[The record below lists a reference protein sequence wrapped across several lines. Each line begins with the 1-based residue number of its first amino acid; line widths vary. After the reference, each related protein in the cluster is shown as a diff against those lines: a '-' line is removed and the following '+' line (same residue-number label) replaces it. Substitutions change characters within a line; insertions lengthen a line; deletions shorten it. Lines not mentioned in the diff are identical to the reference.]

1 MDLQKCLI
9 FILFSLALI
18 SCSDDEDP
26 GATSGYQGYTLVWS
40 DEFNDSQINNLNW
53 TYELGDG
60 TDYGL
65 PPGWGND
72 ELQIYTNDE
81 ANSYIETDA
90 DGVSALVISANEES
104 AGNYTSAKL
113 TTQGLQSFRYGRIEA
128 RIKMPFG
135 QGMWPAFWMLGD
147 NITEVD
153 WPGCGEIDI
162 VEMVGFQPNT
172 AHGTA
177 HYTTS
182 EKKHNGIGGSEMIPN
197 GNLSD
202 SYHNYRVD
210 WSPTELIF
218 SLDEVP
224 YHTVTLESDMK
235 EFQRSFYL
243 ILNLAVGGNW
253 PGSPDSSTSFPQ
265 KMYVDY
271 IHVYYKDDFTA
282 PAAPELDID
291 EETIG
296 INIPPDRAQHAFNST
311 LSQFPGIGLKSFGGG
326 GEPDIISSDVSIEGD
341 SSLLFS
347 YPGDNWGG
355 GWFEMDT
362 PLDMSSFANG
372 NLVFSIQQSGVLAD
386 AEIKLEAVS
395 NSAAVF
401 LVNYTPTPVANDF
414 VQYTIPISDFS
425 GLDLNEIKIP
435 FAFWNPTD
443 SNGEFPTVDVLI
455 DNIYWE

>member
-1 MDLQKCLI
+1 MKKCL
-9 FILFSLALI
+9 LFALLI
-18 SCSDDEDP
+18 VTIIACNDDDDLP
-26 GATSGYQGYTLVWS
+26 APTTGYEGYTLIWS
-40 DEFNDSQINNLNW
+40 DEFDASTINNLNW

-72 ELQIYTNDE
+72 ELQIYTDAA

-90 DGVSALVISANEES
+90 DDVSALVISANEDS
-104 AGNYTSAKL
+104 PGNYTSAKL

-128 RIKMPFG
+128 RMKMPFG
-135 QGMWPAFWMLGD
+135 EGMWPAFWMLGD
-147 NITEVD
+147 NITDVD

-162 VEMVGFQPNT
+162 MEMVGFEPNT
-172 AHGTA
+172 VHGTV

-182 EKKHNGIGGSEMIPN
+182 ENLHNSIGDSDMIPS

-202 SYHNYRVD
+202 AYHDYRID
-210 WSPTELIF
+210 WTPTELIF
-218 SLDEVP
+218 SLDEMP

-243 ILNLAVGGNW
+243 ILNIAVGGSW
-253 PGSPDSSTSFPQ
+253 PGSPDATTSFPQ

-271 IHVYYKDDFTA
+271 IRAYSKDDFTA
-282 PAAPELDID
+282 PAAPVLDID

-296 INIPPDRAQHAFNST
+296 VITPPDQAQHAFNST
-311 LSQFPGIGLKSFGGG
+311 FGQFPEIGLKSFGGG
-326 GEPDIISSDVSIEGD
+326 GEPVISSSEMAIEGD
-341 SSLLFS
+341 SALLFS
-347 YPGDNWGG
+347 YPGGNWGG

-362 PLDMSSFANG
+362 PVDMSAFANG
-372 NLVFSIQQSGVLAD
+372 NLVFSIQQSGALAD
-386 AEIKLEAVS
+386 VEVKLEAVS

-401 LVNYTPTPVANDF
+401 LIDYTPTPVASDY

-425 GLDLNEIKIP
+425 GLDLSAIKIP

-443 SNGEFPTVDVLI
+443 SSGEFPAVDVFI